1 MRILCNAA
9 ESMSSSKLFSDY
21 VNNSEKV
28 AEFYPTH
35 FRDEPS
41 WRKVMDEV
49 SGRKRDFGELARIL
63 KRQNSDLGSGQTAME
78 NIDKLAGVSGF
89 AVVTGQQVGVL
100 TGPLYTIYKAMTVV
114 KLAQSLSHKYDAEFI
129 PVFWIESN
137 DHDMEEVNHVDL
149 LDSQGEMLKLE
160 YLPKQYVQGC
170 SMKDIPVD
178 DGFGELILELE
189 NRLPNTEFKEDIF
202 QAIRDAYLSSKNIG
216 HGFGRMM
223 AQLLGKYGLV
233 LLDPSDPEMKN
244 LMSPI
249 FQRNIQ
255 GPLRPMEIVNSA
267 GQRVRSRG
275 YESQIEKSWDSTC
288 LFIEEDG
295 VRRKLF
301 FRDGGFIVD
310 GSDVTLTGEEL
321 LAVLEA
327 EPWRFSPNVA
337 LRPVTQDYMLPT
349 AAYVAGPG
357 EISYFAQLRGL
368 YDEMDVTM
376 PVIYPRASL
385 TIVETKVQRIMEKN
399 GLAIEDL
406 SENYENLFS
415 ELSKR
420 TGELEYLLKSS
431 RSEISTIF
439 DGLATKLAEFDPGLK
454 NVAESTKKK
463 VDHQINILGERAYK
477 AQRSRD
483 DILRN
488 QIKRACMNI
497 HPDGRPQER
506 VFNLVQYLTLYGPQ
520 FMDDLMSTM
529 ELSDSK

>member
-9 ESMSSSKLFSDY
+9 ESMSDSKLFSDY

-28 AEFYPTH
+28 AEFYPSH

-41 WRKVMDEV
+41 WRKVMDEA
-49 SGRKRDFGELARIL
+49 SGRKRDFSELTRIL
-63 KRQNSDLGSGQTAME
+63 KRQNSDLGLGQAVME
-78 NIDKLAGVSGF
+78 NIDKFAGGSGF
-89 AVVTGQQVGVL
+89 AVVTGQQVGVF

-114 KLAQSLSHKYDAEFI
+114 KLAQNLSSKYDAEFI

-137 DHDMEEVNHVDL
+137 DHDMEEINHVDL
-149 LDSQGEMLKLE
+149 LDSQSELLKLE
-160 YLPKQYVQGC
+160 YLPKQCIEGC
-170 SMKDIPVD
+170 SMKDVPVD
-178 DGFGELILELE
+178 DGFGDLILDLE

-202 QAIRDAYLSSKNIG
+202 QVIRDAYLSSKNIG
-216 HGFGRMM
+216 HGFGRMI
-223 AQLLGKYGLV
+223 AQLLGRYGLV

-249 FQRNIQ
+249 FRRNIQ
-255 GPLRPMEIVNSA
+255 SPLKPMEIVNSA
-267 GQRVRSRG
+267 GQRVRSGG

-301 FRDGGFIVD
+301 FRDGRFIID
-310 GSDVTLTGEEL
+310 GSDATLEGEEL
-321 LAVLEA
+321 LSILQA

-337 LRPVTQDYMLPT
+337 LRPVAQDYMLPT

-357 EISYFAQLRGL
+357 EISYFAQLPGL
-368 YDEMDVTM
+368 YDDMDVTM
-376 PVIYPRASL
+376 PIIYPRASL

-415 ELSKR
+415 RLSKR
-420 TGELEYLLKSS
+420 AAAGNLEDLLKSS
-431 RSEISTIF
+431 RSEINNIF
-439 DGLATKLAEFDPGLK
+439 DGLAAKLAEFDPGLK
-454 NVAESTKKK
+454 NVAESAKKK
-463 VDHQINILGERAYK
+463 VDHQVNILGERAYK

-497 HPDGRPQER
+497 YPDGKPQER
-506 VFNLVQYLTLYGPQ
+506 VFNLAQYLVLYGPQ
-520 FMDDLMSTM
+520 FMDDVMSTI
-529 ELSDSK
+529 EL